1 MTNNIFKLEQIV
13 TKHFLKAKGSHD
25 YEHTKRVYNMCL
37 HLAKAEKADLTIV
50 QYAALLHDI
59 GRSEEDKNKGKIPH
73 EKIGADMAKKIL
85 KDMGIDK
92 GIIDQ
97 VTHCILT
104 HRYREKTHPE
114 TNEAKV
120 LFDADKLDAIGA
132 IGIGRAFVFAGEIGA
147 VVHNKDVDILKTK
160 SYSKDD
166 SAYREYLVKLIH
178 VKDRMYTD
186 EGIKLAKER
195 HEFMVTFFKR
205 INLEVDGII

>member
-1 MTNNIFKLEQIV
+1 MINNVTKLEQIIA
-13 TKHFLKAKGSHD
+13 KHFSQAKSSHD
-25 YEHTKRVYNMCL
+25 LEHTKRVYNMCM
-37 HLAKAEKADLTIV
+37 HIAKVEKVDITIL

-59 GRSEEDKNKGKIPH
+59 GRSEQDKNKGKIPH

-85 KDMGIDK
+85 LQMGISNK
-92 GIIDQ
+92 TIKQ

-114 TNEAKV
+114 TIEAKV

-132 IGIGRAFVFAGEIGA
+132 IGIGRAFVFAGEVGA
-147 VVHNKDVDILKTK
+147 LVHNKGVDINKTK

-178 VKDRMYTD
+178 VKDRMYTN
-186 EGIKLAKER
+186 EGKNIAKER
-195 HEFMVTFFKR
+195 HDFMVTFFER

>member
-1 MTNNIFKLEQIV
+1 MTNNILKLEQIV
-13 TKHFLKAKGSHD
+13 TKHFLQAKGSHD
-25 YEHTKRVYNMCL
+25 YEHTKRVYNMCM
-37 HLAKAEKADLTIV
+37 HLAKVEKADLTIV

-59 GRSEEDKNKGKIPH
+59 GRSEQDKNKGKIPH
-73 EKIGADMAKKIL
+73 EKIGANMAKEIL
-85 KDMGIDK
+85 KDMGIEK

-132 IGIGRAFVFAGEIGA
+132 IGIGRAFVFAGELGA
-147 VVHNKDVDILKTK
+147 VVHNKGVDILKTK

-178 VKDRMYTD
+178 VKDRMYTH
-186 EGIKLAKER
+186 EGIKLANER
-195 HEFMVTFFKR
+195 HEFMVAFFQR